1 MNIYLD
7 TETIPTQRDDLK
19 AYIFAKQAMKAAQ
32 DPEPDPVKARNA
44 AQAAYR
50 DTSLSSTMGELA
62 VVSIALENNEPI
74 TFTRRWPFTV
84 ETERELVATVATE
97 LHGILETVGARREL
111 RHIVAHKADFDR
123 TMLRTRAMVHG
134 IALPREV
141 HALGLKPWDS
151 AWFCTHDALKLDY
164 RDHVSLDSACIAFN
178 VGLPKGDIDGSKVWD
193 AILAGRIDEVA
204 AYCADDVRRVRA
216 VYQRIVGVRG

>member
-1 MNIYLD
+1 MNLYID

-62 VVSIALENNEPI
+62 VVSIAIDDNEPI
-74 TFTRRWPFTV
+74 TFTRRWPFTI
-84 ETERELVATVATE
+84 ETERELVDAVATE
-97 LHGILETVGARREL
+97 LRGTLETVGARRNL

-134 IALPREV
+134 VKLPHEI

-164 RDHVSLDSACIAFN
+164 RDHVSLDSACLAFG
-178 VGLPKGDIDGSKVWD
+178 VGLPKGDIDGSKVWE
-193 AILAGRIDEVA
+193 AIQAGRLDQVA

-216 VYQRIVGVRG
+216 IYRAITAVR